1 MGRVRNFRDLD
12 VWQRAVDL
20 SVAIYHVTGEFPKS
34 ELYGM
39 TSQMR
44 RSAVSIASNIAEG
57 FGRSNKDFAR
67 FLTIAQGSQAE
78 LYTQL
83 EIAKRV
89 NLITEGQW
97 NELTQTCTI
106 IAKQI
111 NALKSRLTTNHP
123 PSAN

>member
-1 MGRVRNFRDLD
+1 MKVRNFRDLN
-12 VWQRAVDL
+12 VWQRAVEL
-20 SVAIYHVTGEFPKS
+20 SVTVYKVTQEFPKS
-34 ELYGM
+34 ELYGL

-44 RSAVSIASNIAEG
+44 RSAVSIPSNIAEG
-57 FGRSNKDFAR
+57 FGRSNKDFGR

-89 NLITEGQW
+89 NLITHAQW
-97 NELTQTCTI
+97 TTLTQTCTI

-111 NALKSRLTTNHP
+111 NALKSTLRNYQLSN
-123 PSAN
+123 

>member
-1 MGRVRNFRDLD
+1 MKVRNFRDLD
-12 VWQRAVDL
+12 VWQRAVEL
-20 SVAIYHVTGEFPKS
+20 SVAVYKVTQAFPKS
-34 ELYGM
+34 ELYGL

-44 RSAVSIASNIAEG
+44 RSAVSIPSNIAEG
-57 FGRSNKDFAR
+57 FGRSNKDFGR

-89 NLITEGQW
+89 NLITHAQW
-97 NELTQTCTI
+97 TTLTQTCTI

-111 NALKSRLTTNHP
+111 NALKSTLRNYQLSN
-123 PSAN
+123 

>member
-1 MGRVRNFRDLD
+1 MKVRNFRDLD
-12 VWQRAVDL
+12 VWQRAVEL
-20 SVAIYHVTGEFPKS
+20 SVAVYQVTQAFPKS
-34 ELYGM
+34 ELYGL

-44 RSAVSIASNIAEG
+44 RSAVSIPSNIAEG
-57 FGRSNKDFAR
+57 FGRSNKDFGR

-89 NLITEGQW
+89 NLITHAQW
-97 NELTQTCTI
+97 TTLTQTCTI

-111 NALKSRLTTNHP
+111 NALKSTLRNYQP
-123 PSAN
+123 PN